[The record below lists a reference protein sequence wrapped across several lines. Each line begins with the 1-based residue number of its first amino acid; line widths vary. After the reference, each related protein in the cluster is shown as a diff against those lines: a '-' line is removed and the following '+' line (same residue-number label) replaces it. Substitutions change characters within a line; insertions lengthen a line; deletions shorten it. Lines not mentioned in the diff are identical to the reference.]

1 MTTDNVISFTEK
13 KNNNIYGNKYIKMI
27 LLIAYNI
34 QITYSI
40 INTFASIDV
49 NKHFDKIHPRKGI
62 NFTEVKY
69 FHSKHN

>member
-1 MTTDNVISFTEK
+1 ML
-13 KNNNIYGNKYIKMI
+13 
-27 LLIAYNI
+27 LLIVYNI
-34 QITYSI
+34 KITYSI

-49 NKHFDKIHPRKGI
+49 NKRFDKICVHPRKGI